1 MSEEKEILTDA
12 EIETLIMQ
20 LGEGQKE
27 FSEEQVDIV
36 VRWAKRVSIEY
47 ALLQKVLKEELKIT
61 VNENSE
67 VMFEKA

>member
-20 LGEGQKE
+20 LAEGQKE
-27 FSEEQVDIV
+27 FSTEQVEIV
-36 VRWAKRVSIEY
+36 VRWAKGVRLEY
-47 ALLQKVLKEELKIT
+47 ALLQMVLKGELKIM

-67 VMFEKA
+67 VMFDKA